1 MNPKQLAALK
11 DVEEAGKA
19 LKSGDRNT
27 ARRLA
32 AQAAGLAPELEE
44 VWLMMAALASPRA
57 SLEYL
62 RKALQINPDSWRAQ
76 KGLAWARESLR
87 KEQAGQAGSPL
98 PSIPPVPDEAR
109 PRDAAAEARAVRQ
122 PAPAAEPLVDA
133 PVAQPAGPGT
143 AVPRPKL
150 RAMAPAKTK
159 QAKKPRKR
167 NPLFYLLIPLLL
179 LLCLAGAAF
188 VANQVSPVSALF
200 GLATADYSSPLA
212 KVTPATASGAAQ
224 ALIDLAVTAGPQAPA
239 GLMASASPTANL
251 VTATPTATASV
262 TASATAS
269 PAPTETAGATVT
281 STATGTATLP
291 PTEAPTDEGPSPTPL
306 PTDTPEPLP
315 PTQAAYAP
323 QPTAEGSSRSSTAS
337 SAGGKHWIDVDLT
350 NQMVYAYEGDTLVNS
365 FLVSTGAQPRL
376 TVTGSYHVYERH
388 VKGNMWG
395 PGYFLPD
402 VPYIMYFYK
411 GYALHG
417 TYWHSNF
424 GTPMSHGCVNLS
436 IPDAEWLYYWSTL
449 GTLVKV
455 HY

>member
-87 KEQAGQAGSPL
+87 KEQTGQAGSPL

-122 PAPAAEPLVDA
+122 PAPPAAPEIAEPA
-133 PVAQPAGPGT
+133 P
-143 AVPRPKL
+143 AVPLPKL

-179 LLCLAGAAF
+179 LLLCLAGAAF

-200 GLATADYSSPLA
+200 GLTTADYSSPLA
-212 KVTPATASGAAQ
+212 KVTPATATRAVQVLINLAA
-224 ALIDLAVTAGPQAPA
+224 TTGPQAPV

-251 VTATPTATASV
+251 VTATPTATASAIASD

-269 PAPTETAGATVT
+269 PAPTETPGATATVT
-281 STATGTATLP
+281 STAT
-291 PTEAPTDEGPSPTPL
+291 PTDAPTDEGPSPTPL